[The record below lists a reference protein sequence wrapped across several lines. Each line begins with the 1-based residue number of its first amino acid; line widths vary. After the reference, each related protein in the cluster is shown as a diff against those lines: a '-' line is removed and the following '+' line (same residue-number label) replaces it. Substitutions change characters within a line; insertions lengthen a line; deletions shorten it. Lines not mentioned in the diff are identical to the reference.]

1 MRGGKGGREA
11 AAAPQSRGALH
22 KMAAPVAAAAA
33 RPSHTPHTLLHT
45 HTRGRDT
52 RVTGFV
58 NFIYYFIYFYFLER
72 GGGWGRV
79 TRAAVSRRLG
89 PRGFHCGPPAR
100 PPGDVTRPRP
110 RLPLRLRGV
119 RKWPPGSPAATRSVP
134 HGLASPQAA
143 PNASFLCFFFI
154 FWPFSLFSR

>member
-22 KMAAPVAAAAA
+22 KMAVPVAAAAA

-72 GGGWGRV
+72 GGLG
-79 TRAAVSRRLG
+79 ACHARRRFTPVG
-89 PRGFHCGPPAR
+89 PAR
-100 PPGDVTRPRP
+100 V
-110 RLPLRLRGV
+110 PL
-119 RKWPPGSPAATRSVP
+119 WPAGTAA
-134 HGLASPQAA
+134 G
-143 PNASFLCFFFI
+143 
-154 FWPFSLFSR
+154 